1 MSNWKK
7 CIKKGNISLQNVI
20 DAIIWL
26 FLSCGG
32 FRLEHD
38 SYLRERRVAYVLSA
52 GAASV
57 DWASL
62 AAALNTNAIIYLPS
76 ARSRAC
82 AECSVQSAH
91 PQPLLLPPRMHP
103 RLARP
108 TAGVSVGGCLSL
120 PQTRAPPALTSPQLD
135 KLVFLRLSAN
145 QAGDNSPPCESLYLS
160 AEINL
165 ALIRNHNL
173 LLFARLTWL
182 KTSFDCTGY
191 CALCAYKPTMSV
203 EAPNDIMLL
212 FYWRWDKCTCK
223 QQYSYSPVN
232 FDIIFTTVC

>member
-1 MSNWKK
+1 MCRVQCAVGASTAPPPTT
-7 CIKKGNISLQNVI
+7 Q
-20 DAIIWL
+20 DAPP
-26 FLSCGG
+26 SGAPVSGG
-32 FRLEHD
+32 CW
-38 SYLRERRVAYVLSA
+38 
-52 GAASV
+52 G
-57 DWASL
+57 
-62 AAALNTNAIIYLPS
+62 
-76 ARSRAC
+76 
-82 AECSVQSAH
+82 
-91 PQPLLLPPRMHP
+91 
-103 RLARP
+103 
-108 TAGVSVGGCLSL
+108 GGGCLSL

-203 EAPNDIMLL
+203 EAPNNIMLL
-212 FYWRWDKCTCK
+212 FYWRRDKCTCK
-223 QQYSYSPVN
+223 RQYSPVN
-232 FDIIFTTVC
+232 FEIIFTTVC